1 MLSRQVI
8 RFLLLNK
15 CCTRRASGTALDF
28 QDVPQPKGLPLVGT
42 TFSLIA
48 AGGPAKLH
56 KYINGRHEKLG
67 PIFKD
72 NVGPVTAVFLSD
84 PDEMRAVFAKEGKYP
99 IHIKPESWLIYNEKF
114 GCSRGLFFM
123 DGEEWLH
130 FRRIM
135 NKLLL
140 KGNLSWIEDSCDV
153 ASQLFIDTIK
163 ANTKQE
169 LPNVEDSLYKWSLD
183 VIVSILVGKRTYQQ
197 YHKEMEPLVQDL
209 AATIHLVFRTTSKMQ
224 LLPARLAEKYQLS
237 RWKHFEKSVND
248 ALGSAYKM
256 LDYLQSNFGETDGLL
271 AKMIHEEVPKKEL
284 DRIVVDLILGAG
296 DTTAYSMAWILFAIS
311 KYPEVQHEIR
321 RQLRSDQNTPLLKN
335 VVRETL
341 RLYPVAPFLTRIIP
355 EDVVLCGY
363 TIPANTLIVMS
374 IYTSGRSE
382 KYFKNPNKFIPD
394 RWLRNSSANSNV
406 IQQASLPFGM
416 GSRSCIGKKI
426 AETQFQMTLR
436 KVVENF
442 FVEIKNADQIEN
454 VMQMVSKPSKPL
466 KLIFNKI

>member
-15 CCTRRASGTALDF
+15 CSTRSASGSALDF
-28 QDVPQPKGLPLVGT
+28 RDLPEPKGLPLVGT
-42 TFSLIA
+42 TLSLLA

-56 KYINGRHEKLG
+56 EYINGRHEKLG

-140 KGNLSWIEDSCDV
+140 KGDLSWIEDSCDV
-153 ASQLFIDTIK
+153 ASQLLIDTIK

-169 LPNVEDSLYKWSLD
+169 LPNVEDTLYKWSLD

-197 YHKEMEPLVQDL
+197 YHKEMEPLVQNL

-224 LLPARLAEKYQLS
+224 LLPARLAEKYQLT
-237 RWKHFEKSVND
+237 RWKNFEKSVND

-311 KYPEVQHEIR
+311 KHTEVQHELR
-321 RQLRSDQNTPLLKN
+321 RQLRSDEKTHLLKN

-355 EDVVLCGY
+355 EEVVVCGY

-382 KYFKNPNKFIPD
+382 KYFKDPNTFIPD
-394 RWLRNSSANSNV
+394 RWLRNGSAGSTA

-426 AETQFQMTLR
+426 AETQFQMTLK

-442 FVEIKNADQIEN
+442 HVEIRNADQIEN

-466 KLIFNKI
+466 KLQFNKI